1 MGCAQPATLE
11 CDTFG
16 AEWVWTIGRSVV
28 AKSVAV
34 LGTGLMGAGMARSLV
49 RAGFD
54 VTVWNRGAE
63 RARPLAE
70 DGVRVAPDVSSA
82 VAGAEVV
89 LTMLF
94 DADSVAEV
102 MTPVLPDLVPDT
114 VWVQT
119 STVGLDG
126 AQRLAALAGEHGVTY
141 LDAPVLGTRG
151 AAEAGALRVL
161 VGGDRAV
168 GDRIATVLD
177 AISAQVIWS
186 GPNPGDGHRLKLAAN
201 AWVLSVTAAT
211 AQSIALSR
219 SLGLDPRLFL
229 DVISGGPLDCDY
241 AQLKGKAMIAGDF
254 TPSFRVDGA
263 AKDAGLIA
271 EAIAFAGLDDRLIV
285 AMRGLFEAAAA
296 TGHSAEDMAAVVYA
310 VTDTK
315 ERQ

>member
-1 MGCAQPATLE
+1 MT
-11 CDTFG
+11 
-16 AEWVWTIGRSVV
+16 
-28 AKSVAV
+28 KSVAV
-34 LGTGLMGAGMARSLV
+34 LGTGLMGAGMARSLI

-54 VTVWNRGAE
+54 VTVWNRNPA
-63 RARPLAE
+63 RAQPLAD
-70 DGVRVAPDVSSA
+70 DGARVAPDVVSA
-82 VAGAEVV
+82 VLDAEVV

-94 DADSVAEV
+94 DADSVTEV
-102 MTPVLPDLVPDT
+102 MTPVLPELGPSGA

-126 AQRLAALAGEHGVTY
+126 AQRLAALAAEHGVTY

-161 VGGDRAV
+161 AGGDRAV
-168 GDRIATVLD
+168 GDRIAAVLD

-201 AWVLSVTAAT
+201 AWVLSVTAST

-219 SLGLDPRLFL
+219 GLGLDPQLFL
-229 DVISGGPLDCDY
+229 DVISGGALDCDY
-241 AQLKGKAMIAGDF
+241 AQIKGKAMITGDF

-271 EAIAFAGLDDRLIV
+271 SAIAAAGLDDRLMS
-285 AMRGLFEAAAA
+285 AMRDLFETAVA
-296 TGHSAEDMAAVVYA
+296 TGHSDQDMAAVVYA
-310 VTDTK
+310 VTDTR
-315 ERQ
+315 ER